1 MLCIC
6 DYTGLE
12 MKFECSKLLR
22 SSQADHDYIFLL
34 CMLSRNLSEPFWS
47 RAQQQLQFRNSD
59 FPLANVLVRLLIL
72 DDEMESQMMESQ
84 MRSWLKGF
92 IVHHQ
97 VSFAHSLCIHRPC
110 QWHELLIRTFLDD
123 KVFTPCKATL
133 VQTVQ
138 QIRNSVPEWIFR
150 HYAWGLDFSA
160 KLSTGCSK
168 RLDPLST
175 IAHRGRGS
183 WAKPLVLHYWKYSTL
198 FILTF

>member
-1 MLCIC
+1 M
-6 DYTGLE
+6 
-12 MKFECSKLLR
+12 
-22 SSQADHDYIFLL
+22 
-34 CMLSRNLSEPFWS
+34 
-47 RAQQQLQFRNSD
+47 
-59 FPLANVLVRLLIL
+59 
-72 DDEMESQMMESQ
+72 
-84 MRSWLKGF
+84 
-92 IVHHQ
+92 
-97 VSFAHSLCIHRPC
+97 
-110 QWHELLIRTFLDD
+110 DD
-123 KVFTPCKATL
+123 KVFTPCKATP

-198 FILTF
+198 FFSDLLKFQDVHAVLEQIRLMFQVIATDERTFEIHQSDIVGFYNQVEHDRILQAVDFALHRFFALQ